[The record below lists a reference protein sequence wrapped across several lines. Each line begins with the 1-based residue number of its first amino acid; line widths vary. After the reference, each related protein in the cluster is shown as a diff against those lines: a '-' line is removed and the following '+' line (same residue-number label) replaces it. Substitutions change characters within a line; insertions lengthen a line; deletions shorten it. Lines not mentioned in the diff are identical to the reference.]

1 MSNILYS
8 CNPGPLSA
16 PIVAGGKPGMK
27 TGNPAC
33 ASCAYPKLL
42 KPSVLAAQLDIGQ
55 LWAGS
60 TLLSFLSPSFSCFS
74 TCHPLLLRWTIS
86 GGGGWCFKPRLCEKL
101 PRTMAP
107 TTLYLSCTLLYP
119 VSLWYL
125 GVKTSQKSKYQ

>member
-33 ASCAYPKLL
+33 AAYPKLL

-60 TLLSFLSPSFSCFS
+60 TLLSFPSPSFSYFS
-74 TCHPLLLRWTIS
+74 TCRPLLLRWT
-86 GGGGWCFKPRLCEKL
+86 K
-101 PRTMAP
+101 
-107 TTLYLSCTLLYP
+107 
-119 VSLWYL
+119 
-125 GVKTSQKSKYQ
+125 